1 MIIDTP
7 NSHRRF
13 ANVII
18 GTPIKH
24 PRFANVIIG
33 TPINHRL
40 QRDDRADDQ
49 QGFDLVG
56 AA

>member
-49 QGFDLVG
+49 QGLDLVG